1 MLHSRLLKY
10 LDEVA
15 RLGSIRKASA
25 RLNVASSAINRQIL
39 ALENELGAPIFERM
53 PRRLRLTATGEVL
66 IAHVRET
73 LKGHQRVEAHIE
85 ALKGLTRGEVTIATM
100 NGLAAGPLPR
110 FLSSILD
117 THPRV
122 HIRLRVLPLD
132 QMTNAVLTGEAD
144 LALSYNPIAERPAS
158 ASSRATNCISAR
170 WCRRSIRSTKRRPLR
185 LADCAE
191 FPLAI
196 SDHSMTIRPA
206 VDLAFTRANIPL
218 HPTIETNS
226 IEFMKKIARSGQAIT
241 FLNPVDVDEEVQAG
255 EIRHLPLHELEG
267 HPISLQADG
276 ARARRPRHV
285 SEPRGRGAAQG
296 DAAARTRS
304 AMPDQACSRT
314 QIDACAAVDPRV
326 GMALPAKRQ
335 RRPDRAGTCI
345 LLGRAD
351 HEGFRRRSIPNAPLR
366 FCRSRRPSSTARICR

>member
-117 THPRV
+117 AHPRV

-144 LALSYNPIAERPAS
+144 LALTYNPLPAPAS
-158 ASSRATNCISAR
+158 ASWRATSCVSAR
-170 WCRRSIRSTKRRPLR
+170 WCRRSIRWRNGGRCGSPIAPNSRWRSPT
-185 LADCAE
+185 
-191 FPLAI
+191 
-196 SDHSMTIRPA
+196 
-206 VDLAFTRANIPL
+206 TR
-218 HPTIETNS
+218 
-226 IEFMKKIARSGQAIT
+226 
-241 FLNPVDVDEEVQAG
+241 
-255 EIRHLPLHELEG
+255 
-267 HPISLQADG
+267 
-276 ARARRPRHV
+276 
-285 SEPRGRGAAQG
+285 
-296 DAAARTRS
+296 
-304 AMPDQACSRT
+304 
-314 QIDACAAVDPRV
+314 
-326 GMALPAKRQ
+326 
-335 RRPDRAGTCI
+335 
-345 LLGRAD
+345 
-351 HEGFRRRSIPNAPLR
+351 
-366 FCRSRRPSSTARICR
+366 